1 MKIAELTV
9 ASRNVNITAIVT
21 QKEEPREVNTRNGAM
36 KVANAV
42 IEDDSGSMKL
52 TLWGDETEK
61 VSQGAK
67 IKIENGFVKEWN
79 GEIQL
84 SVGKFGKL
92 TIL

>member
-1 MKIAELTV
+1 MKIAELTA
-9 ASRNVNITAIVT
+9 ASRNVNITGTVT
-21 QKEEPREVNTRNGAM
+21 QKEEPREVNTRNGVM

-61 VSQGAK
+61 VNQGAK

>member
-1 MKIAELTV
+1 MKIAELT
-9 ASRNVNITAIVT
+9 ATSRNVNITGTVT
-21 QKEEPREVNTRNGAM
+21 QKEEPREVNTRNGLM

-79 GEIQL
+79 GEIQV

>member
-9 ASRNVNITAIVT
+9 ASRNVNITGTVT
-21 QKEEPREVNTRNGAM
+21 QKEEPREVNTRNGVM

-61 VSQGAK
+61 VIQGAQ